1 MVCLLA
7 HKFLHLRLLPE
18 PIIGT
23 IKMLTLKLFLITAI
37 FWASGFYFGWQ
48 YHRVL
53 ENPKVESLNTL
64 EHRNAAVQH
73 AIWL

>member
-1 MVCLLA
+1 
-7 HKFLHLRLLPE
+7 
-18 PIIGT
+18 
-23 IKMLTLKLFLITAI
+23 MLTLKLFLITAI